1 MTTFANATETLAHME
16 LMYSVYGETLLLVWK
31 TAESKIIDVCVL
43 WQLAKQGVIRMTPSS
58 NMYGSDRFYFIP

>member
-16 LMYSVYGETLLLVWK
+16 QMHSVYGETLLSVWR
-31 TAESKIIDVCVL
+31 TAEGKIIDVLVL
-43 WQLAKQGVIRMTPSS
+43 WQLANEGVIRMTPSS